1 MDSSV
6 GAMIGIIIIGAIV
19 YFAIKAFKKESG
31 IVADTSDK
39 PKPPTSDEI
48 NDDIKKGS
56 GN

>member
-1 MDSSV
+1 M
-6 GAMIGIIIIGAIV
+6 GAVIGIVIIGVIV
-19 YFAIKAFKKESG
+19 YFAIKAFKKKSG

-48 NDDIKKGS
+48 NDDIRNRS

>member
-1 MDSSV
+1 MSIGSI
-6 GAMIGIIIIGAIV
+6 IGIVIISAIV
-19 YFAIKAFKKESG
+19 FFAVKQMNKKSG

-48 NDDIKKGS
+48 NDDIRENS

>member
-1 MDSSV
+1 MGV
-6 GAMIGIIIIGAIV
+6 IIGIAIIGLIV
-19 YFAIKAFKKESG
+19 FFAIKSMRKESG

-48 NDDIKKGS
+48 NDDIKKRS

>member
-1 MDSSV
+1 
-6 GAMIGIIIIGAIV
+6 MIGVIIGVGVILAIV
-19 YFAIKAFKKESG
+19 YFAIISFNNKSG

-48 NDDIKKGS
+48 NEDIKKNS